1 MFSEFFARMS
11 FAVFSRAVIDVKG
24 LSRDDSTIS
33 SAIYTGLL
41 GIAPSGL
48 K

>member
-1 MFSEFFARMS
+1 MS
-11 FAVFSRAVIDVKG
+11 FALLNRAVIDVKG
-24 LSRDDSTIS
+24 LNRDDSTIS
-33 SAIYTGLL
+33 SVMHTGLL